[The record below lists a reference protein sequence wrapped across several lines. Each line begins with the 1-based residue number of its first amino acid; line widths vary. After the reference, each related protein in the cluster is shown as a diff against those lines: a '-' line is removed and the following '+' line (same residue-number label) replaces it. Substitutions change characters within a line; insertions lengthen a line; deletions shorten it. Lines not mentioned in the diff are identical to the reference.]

1 MNALFI
7 TNSADRL
14 IREMAP
20 AVPQQVQQL
29 AHQIGTQTQQQM
41 LDNVAYYGLLA
52 VGLMAAISL
61 LVSSLV
67 LILRNPLPGTVQSDV
82 QPILRTPAH
91 KHPVSIRRVET
102 CIARANRNALRAGS
116 ARLRAGQLS
125 N

>member
-14 IREMAP
+14 IREMAL
-20 AVPQQVQQL
+20 AVPREVQQL

-91 KHPVSIRRVET
+91 KYPVRRVET
-102 CIARANRNALRAGS
+102 CIARANRNALQSGS